1 MRIGSRQVLRAAL
14 VVGVGLTLIG
24 CDTIREAVG
33 NGKEAPDEFAVVTK
47 APLIIPP
54 DYNLRP
60 PKPGA
65 APENQI
71 EPTQDAQ
78 QSLFGADAAT
88 VANSMQGNLSPGEK
102 LLLATAG
109 AQNADPAIRQNL
121 ASDTNKSIQAS
132 SDGFTNSVLFW
143 QKPSTPNDPSLDAD
157 AEAKRLAAKGDAANK
172 SAENS
177 TQKPASD
184 EQKPASDE
192 QKPASNDQKPTSDDQ
207 TSVQKEKKSGGWFDW
222 L

>member
-14 VVGVGLTLIG
+14 VIGAVLSLVG
-24 CDTIREAVG
+24 CDTIRSAVG
-33 NGKEAPDEFAVVTK
+33 NGKEAPDEFAVLTK

-78 QSLFGADAAT
+78 QSLFGADRVA
-88 VANSMQGNLSPGEK
+88 VANAMPGNMSQGEK
-102 LLLATAG
+102 LLLASAG

-121 ASDTNKSIQAS
+121 ASDSHKSIQAS
-132 SDGFTNSVLFW
+132 SDSFTNSVLFW
-143 QKPSTPNDPSLDAD
+143 QKPSAATDPALDSD
-157 AEAKRLAAKGDAANK
+157 AEAKRLAAQGGAKADAPTKDAG
-172 SAENS
+172 SPAP
-177 TQKPASD
+177 KPA
-184 EQKPASDE
+184 
-192 QKPASNDQKPTSDDQ
+192 SDDQ
-207 TSVQKEKKSGGWFDW
+207 TSVQKEKKSGWFDW
-222 L
+222 F